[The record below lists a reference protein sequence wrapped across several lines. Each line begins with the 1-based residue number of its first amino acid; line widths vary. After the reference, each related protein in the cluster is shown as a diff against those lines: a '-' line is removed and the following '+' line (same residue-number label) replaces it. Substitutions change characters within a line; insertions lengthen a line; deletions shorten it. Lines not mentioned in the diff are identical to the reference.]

1 MPSNIGKIAGPML
14 VDNLERLGANLS
26 IETDVIYFDVING
39 RVGIKN
45 TTPTNRLSVDGTAD
59 FTGDVVANNFVG
71 PQITITNNTV
81 TVTESNANLVL
92 SPNGTGVING
102 SAVRVANIADPTDD
116 QDAATKYYVD
126 DRIENHVTTIQA
138 ANSSITV
145 VDTVNGNINLEDG
158 GAIVLEPGGLLLL
171 EDGSSTNVAGNIV
184 TTVDG
189 NVVQYARAEGVTTL
203 TPATVQNIN
212 IAGNTVSSVDVN
224 GNINLQ
230 PNGVG
235 TVVVDSAT
243 ALLLPLGTTGQ
254 RPASPVAGQ
263 TRFNT
268 STGFLE
274 FYNGT
279 EWVNASA
286 DTLSVIS
293 QTVVGNGSTTTFA
306 LDESTTTE
314 GIIVSINGTVQ
325 RPYVAYE
332 VIGGN
337 IVFAEPPVATDF
349 VDIRY
354 IAVGY
359 SISEVYLPVLSKSAT
374 LSLPAPTVGQMVYVS
389 DGDAGSPCLAVY
401 NGASWKVINFGV
413 TLA

>member
-14 VDNLERLGANLS
+14 VDNLVRQGVNLGF
-26 IETDVIYFDVING
+26 ETDLLYVDVING
-39 RVGIKN
+39 RIGIN
-45 TTPTNRLSVDGTAD
+45 TTATTQELTVSGSAD
-59 FTGDVVANNFVG
+59 VSGNVAANIFVG
-71 PQITITNNTV
+71 PQITISGNTIS
-81 TVTESNANLVL
+81 TTLADADLVL
-92 SPNGTGVING
+92 APNGSGFVDGNSTRIV
-102 SAVRVANIADPTDD
+102 NIDDPVDD
-116 QDAATKYYVD
+116 QDAATKFYVD

-145 VDTVNGNINLEDG
+145 VDSVNGNVSLEDG
-158 GAIVLEPGGLLLL
+158 SPIVLEPGGLLLL
-171 EDGSSTNVAGNIV
+171 EDGSASNVAGNIV
-184 TTVDG
+184 TTLDG
-189 NVVQYARAEGVTTL
+189 NVVQYVTASGVTTNIQ
-203 TPATVQNIN
+203 TTIQNIN
-212 IAGNTVSSVDVN
+212 IAGNTVSSTDAN
-224 GNINLQ
+224 ANINLS

-235 TVVVDSAT
+235 TVVFDSPT
-243 ALLLPLGTTGQ
+243 AILLPSGTTGQ

-263 TRFNT
+263 TRYNT

-293 QTVVGNGSTTTFA
+293 QSVQGDGTTTTFA
-306 LDESTTTE
+306 LNESTTTE

-325 RPYVAYE
+325 RPYDAYE
-332 VIGGN
+332 VVGSN
-337 IVFAEPPVATDF
+337 IVFEEAPVATDF

-374 LSLPAPTVGQMVYVS
+374 LSLPAPTVGQMVYVT
-389 DGDAGSPCLAVY
+389 DGAAGEPCLAVY
-401 NGASWKVINFGV
+401 NGTVWKTIIFSA